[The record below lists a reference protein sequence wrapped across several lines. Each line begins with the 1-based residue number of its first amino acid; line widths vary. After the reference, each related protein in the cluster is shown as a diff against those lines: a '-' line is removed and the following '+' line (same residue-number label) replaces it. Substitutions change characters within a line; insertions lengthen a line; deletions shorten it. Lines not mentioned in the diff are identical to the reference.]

1 MANVLVLGAGMVGSV
16 MAADLSRDAGLTVTV
31 ADVSE
36 TNLERAAHKAG
47 GRVRTVRADLS
58 DAATI
63 TKLARAND
71 VVLGALASR
80 LGLAALRAVIASG
93 KPYCDISFMAED
105 ALELSE
111 FARTAGVCAV
121 VDMGVAPGMSN
132 LLAGYAAKLL
142 SPCDS
147 IEIYVGGL
155 PRLRTWPF
163 DYKAAF
169 APADVIE
176 EYTRPSRIVENG
188 KVVVRPALS
197 EPELMDLPGVGTVEA
212 FNTDGLRSIAATL
225 RVPNMKEKTL
235 RYPGHIA
242 LMRAF
247 RETGLFSQEPIDVGG
262 VKVRPLEVTS
272 KLLFPKWTYE
282 EGEQDLTVMRVTA
295 TGLLRGSPTRLT
307 WDLLDL
313 FDPATGFT
321 SMSRTTAFPATITAR
336 LLLSGKLSRPG
347 VHTPELLAEQWLVE
361 HLMQELKARGVTY
374 TFRQDP
380 IEQKPA

>member
-1 MANVLVLGAGMVGSV
+1 
-16 MAADLSRDAGLTVTV
+16 
-31 ADVSE
+31 
-36 TNLERAAHKAG
+36 
-47 GRVRTVRADLS
+47 
-58 DAATI
+58 
-63 TKLARAND
+63 
-71 VVLGALASR
+71 
-80 LGLAALRAVIASG
+80 
-93 KPYCDISFMAED
+93 MAED

-262 VKVRPLEVTS
+262 VKVRPLDLTS

-321 SMSRTTAFPATITAR
+321 SMSRTTAFPATITAH

-347 VHTPELLAEQWLVE
+347 VHTPELLAEQWLVD